1 MAPAY
6 ESVMLHRTMSIWTRI
21 TQAIS
26 AVGDSVSAFLARVVR
41 TRGAP
46 EHSIA
51 FTIGVIAL
59 GAKMAKADGV
69 VTGDEVEA
77 FRQVF
82 HVPENE
88 LAGVARVFN
97 LAKQD
102 VAGYDAYARQLAR
115 LFAGRRQVLEDL
127 LDSLFH
133 IAKADGAVH
142 EAEVQFLADVASIF
156 GFSEAEFRCIKARHV
171 KAPKSDPYVVLGI
184 DPSATNESIRQHYRK
199 LVRDNHPDRHIA
211 AGVPEEM
218 IEVATEK
225 LARINAAYDTVARER
240 GL

>member
-1 MAPAY
+1 MAPDD
-6 ESVMLHRTMSIWTRI
+6 ESAMLHRTMSIWTRI
-21 TQAIS
+21 GQAIS
-26 AVGDSVSAFLARVVR
+26 AVGDSISAFLARVVN
-41 TRGAP
+41 TRAEP
-46 EHSIA
+46 ERSIA

-59 GAKMAKADGV
+59 GAKMAKADGI
-69 VTGDEVEA
+69 VTGDEVTA
-77 FRQVF
+77 FRQIF
-82 HVPENE
+82 HVPASE

-115 LFAGRRQVLEDL
+115 LFAGRRQTLEGL

-133 IAKADGAVH
+133 IAKADGALH
-142 EAEVQFLADVASIF
+142 ERELVFLEDVATIF
-156 GFSEAEFRCIKARHV
+156 GFSKAEFRCITSRHMV
-171 KAPKSDPYVVLGI
+171 ASMSDPYAVLGI
-184 DPSATNESIRQHYRK
+184 APSASNDEVRQHYRK

-218 IEVATEK
+218 IEIATAK
-225 LARINAAYDTVARER
+225 LARINAAYDAVARER

>member
-1 MAPAY
+1 MARGH
-6 ESVMLHRTMSIWTRI
+6 ESTMLHRTMSIWTRI
-21 TQAIS
+21 AQAIS
-26 AVGDSVSAFLARVVR
+26 SVGDSISAFLARVVNTR
-41 TRGAP
+41 TEP
-46 EHSIA
+46 EKSLA

-59 GAKMAKADGV
+59 GAKMAKADGI
-69 VTGDEVEA
+69 VTGDEVSA

-82 HVPENE
+82 HVPEAE
-88 LAGVARVFN
+88 LGGVARVFN

-115 LFAGRRQVLEDL
+115 LFAGRQQVLEDL

-133 IAKADGAVH
+133 IATADGAVH
-142 EAEVQFLADVASIF
+142 ERELAFLEDVATIF
-156 GFSEAEFRCIKARHV
+156 GFSKTSFNCIKSRHV
-171 KAPKSDPYVVLGI
+171 VAPKSDPYVVLGI
-184 DPSATNESIRQHYRK
+184 APSATSDEIRQHYRR

-218 IEVATEK
+218 IDVATEK
-225 LARINAAYDTVARER
+225 LARINAAYDAVARER

>member
-1 MAPAY
+1 MARAP
-6 ESVMLHRTMSIWTRI
+6 ESIMLHRTMSIWTRI
-21 TQAIS
+21 AQAIS
-26 AVGDSVSAFLARVVR
+26 AVGDSVSAFLARVAT
-41 TRGAP
+41 TRAEP
-46 EHSIA
+46 EKSIA

-59 GAKMAKADGV
+59 GAKMAKADGI
-69 VTGDEVEA
+69 VTGDEVKA

-82 HVPENE
+82 HVPDAE

-102 VAGYDAYARQLAR
+102 LAGFDAYARQLAR
-115 LFAGRRQVLEDL
+115 LFAGKPQVLEDL

-142 EAEVQFLADVASIF
+142 EREIAFLESVATIF
-156 GFSEAEFRCIKARHV
+156 GFSKASFGCIKARHV
-171 KAPKSDPYVVLGI
+171 VAPKNDPYAVLGI
-184 DPSATNESIRQHYRK
+184 PPSASSEEIRQHYRK

-225 LARINAAYDTVARER
+225 LARINAAYDAVARER